1 MAPPLPFSKLLFR
14 PRSAPF
20 LPAPQIPRIL
30 TSGVHRSGSGGLRR
44 MCASESTSARAT
56 RPVPAVNGDVVA
68 RAGAGAGA
76 GGKFRFADVS
86 LGGFL
91 GVWGLLALLACW
103 LVGLLACLWGFWVG
117 GEAMAFFRVVCLFKQ
132 KSPTLPPALQP
143 PSPNVLFPPAS
154 PSTAPPLLPP
164 FLFLSPPPPESSL

>member
-1 MAPPLPFSKLLFR
+1 MAPSLPFSKLLFR
-14 PRSAPF
+14 PRSTPF

-56 RPVPAVNGDVVA
+56 RPVPAVNGDDVVV
-68 RAGAGAGA
+68 RAGA

-86 LGGFL
+86 FGGFWGF
-91 GVWGLLALLACW
+91 GVCWPCW
-103 LVGLLACLWGFWVG
+103 LVYGGFGWGGRLWL
-117 GEAMAFFRVVCLFKQ
+117 FFRVVCLFKQ
-132 KSPTLPPALQP
+132 KSLTFPPALQH

-154 PSTAPPLLPP
+154 PFSPH
-164 FLFLSPPPPESSL
+164 PPPPPSFS

>member
-1 MAPPLPFSKLLFR
+1 
-14 PRSAPF
+14 
-20 LPAPQIPRIL
+20 
-30 TSGVHRSGSGGLRR
+30 

-91 GVWGLLALLACW
+91 GFGGLGF
-103 LVGLLACLWGFWVG
+103 VGLL
-117 GEAMAFFRVVCLFKQ
+117 CLFMG
-132 KSPTLPPALQP
+132 
-143 PSPNVLFPPAS
+143 V
-154 PSTAPPLLPP
+154 
-164 FLFLSPPPPESSL
+164 

>member
-1 MAPPLPFSKLLFR
+1 
-14 PRSAPF
+14 
-20 LPAPQIPRIL
+20 
-30 TSGVHRSGSGGLRR
+30 

-68 RAGAGAGA
+68 RAGAGAGAGA

-103 LVGLLACLWGFWVG
+103 LVGLLACWLVYGGFGWGGRLWL
-117 GEAMAFFRVVCLFKQ
+117 FFVLFVYSNKRVPL
-132 KSPTLPPALQP
+132 SLPLYNPLPPMSFFPLRLPLQP
-143 PSPNVLFPPAS
+143 P
-154 PSTAPPLLPP
+154 PS
-164 FLFLSPPPPESSL
+164 SPPSFS